1 MSGAGATQTRWPQL
15 AVISIVVAVSFG
27 SLFYAYSV
35 LITDDAAGGRFST
48 TALSTAYA
56 GLVLVGG
63 VLAYVVGRT
72 ADRRG
77 VRPLILIGSVLGSSG
92 LLLLSVASE
101 PWHVIAVSWL
111 LMGPAA
117 AMTFYEP
124 AFIAVDQW
132 FGAER
137 RGPAISALT
146 LVGGLAGPIFLP
158 VTGALVES
166 IDWRPTARVL
176 GGALLLVG
184 LAGAALL
191 PGHRGDRHVEVRR
204 PRLRNLVGE
213 RRFVLFTVSIML
225 SFGALQAVFFHRVA
239 VFEDAGFAVALAAG
253 WAGVSSLLSFPGR
266 FAAPLVRG
274 RFGGLFLY
282 SVLTLA
288 ASVAVAVMVVA
299 DETWMMVAHFV
310 LFGLAFGG
318 MLPLRAV
325 VMGRWFSGAG
335 YGSIMG
341 AQWSLA
347 AFAGALA
354 PWLVGVARDAA
365 GGYDGPM
372 SVVAGALVVSGL
384 LGLAATAAA
393 SREEAS
399 HRS

>member
-1 MSGAGATQTRWPQL
+1 MSGAGPKKTQWPHL
-15 AVISIVVAVSFG
+15 AVISTVVAVSFG

-35 LITDDAAGGRFST
+35 LITDEAAGGRFST
-48 TALSTAYA
+48 TVLSTAYA
-56 GLVLVGG
+56 GMVLFGG
-63 VLAYVVGRT
+63 VLAYAVGRT

-77 VRPLILIGSVLGSSG
+77 VRPLILTGSVLGASG
-92 LLLLSVASE
+92 LLVLSVASA
-101 PWHVIAVSWL
+101 PWHVIAASWL

-132 FGAER
+132 FGHER
-137 RGPAISALT
+137 RGPAIAVLT

-158 VTGALVES
+158 VTGALVDAIE
-166 IDWRPTARVL
+166 WRPTARLLAL
-176 GGALLLVG
+176 GLLVVG
-184 LAGAALL
+184 LAGSALL
-191 PGHRGDRHVEVRR
+191 PGHRGDRRVQVKR

-213 RRFVLFTVSIML
+213 RRFVLFTISIML

-288 ASVAVAVMVVA
+288 ASIAVVFMVLA
-299 DETWMMVAHFV
+299 DETWMMVTHFV

-325 VMGRWFSGAG
+325 VMGRWFSGSG

-354 PWLVGVARDAA
+354 PWLVGVARDAV
-365 GGYDGPM
+365 GSYDAPM
-372 SVVAGALVVSGL
+372 TVVAGLLVVSGL
-384 LGLAATAAA
+384 LGLAATADSSRAA
-393 SREEAS
+393 PFSRA
-399 HRS
+399 